1 MRFARM
7 CKTQEVSMA
16 DKKTE
21 IMRCAKE
28 LFAAKGFKDTNVAD
42 ITKMAGMA
50 AGTFYLY
57 FPSKE
62 KLFMDIFMEENVRL
76 KAAIMETLDTNGNPL
91 PVIQELM
98 QRNVAG
104 ITANPILREW
114 YNRDVFSRIEQKYR
128 EENGLE
134 RFDFMYQSFI
144 EVVQKWQTE
153 GKIRNDIPVDMIMA
167 LFGAIIVV
175 DTHKEE
181 IGLQY
186 FPKIQEYLVQFVLA
200 GLKPDKQQEEE

>member
-1 MRFARM
+1 
-7 CKTQEVSMA
+7 MA